1 MRSHN
6 TSTLK
11 TRGFGLSGVSIFY
24 ISIIYIASLWA
35 WLLLLIPL
43 THFFPLIKNND
54 WIVAL
59 PCLLVSVL
67 LVLHLLSSFYT
78 VTLTENMVVLSWLC
92 IPLRR
97 LSVDTLQLFCAVG
110 NEREDVLC
118 LTSRTIEEMALL
130 EEKHLLRNYFTKYDV
145 PLLKKKADWQDALAK
160 KYLNRMRRS
169 PLGIF
174 RDRMMLFMTMNPV
187 VQHQIHNLYTQLPYK
202 NYTGITGYKVN
213 AFFDNTTAP
222 CFWMPIEPCSVK
234 IQEDAVILYTQK
246 EEKRRFLLR
255 DIKTIVRVDIF
266 KSYDR
271 MFPHH
276 VPVRFLSVYAPE
288 ELLPAARQLAARI
301 ARNAPIAVRACKA
314 AMNEGTDLGMDEAM
328 AAEVREFSGCFETE
342 DQKRGM
348 QGFLNKQKNIE
359 FENK

>member
-6 TSTLK
+6 TPTLK
-11 TRGFGLSGVSIFY
+11 TYGFGLSGVTIFY

-59 PCLLVSVL
+59 PCLLVFAL
-67 LVLHLLSSFYT
+67 IVLHLLSSFYT

-118 LTSRTIEEMALL
+118 LTSRTIEDMALL

-174 RDRMMLFMTMNPV
+174 RDKMTLFMTMNPV

-202 NYTGITGYKVN
+202 NYTGITGYNVN
-213 AFFDNTTAP
+213 AFLDKTKAP
-222 CFWMPIEPCSVK
+222 CLWMPIDPCSVE
-234 IQEDAVILYTQK
+234 IQEDAVVLYTKK
-246 EEKRRFLLR
+246 ETKRRILLR

-266 KSYDR
+266 RSYDKH
-271 MFPHH
+271 FPHH
-276 VPVRFLSVYAPE
+276 LPVLFLSVRSLEEISEKTATTEDNQLLQVYRYA
-288 ELLPAARQLAARI
+288 A
-301 ARNAPIAVRACKA
+301 K
-314 AMNEGTDLGMDEAM
+314 EAM
-328 AAEVREFSGCFETE
+328 RWSVKRDDCCNLLYTPDIVSRLHTLCQAAQWVDISDGWISDTP
-342 DQKRGM
+342 
-348 QGFLNKQKNIE
+348 
-359 FENK
+359 